1 MRIINT
7 NASNEDSF
15 KYSILCSLHYFDIL
29 RNPQKLSKLMSFE
42 NIYNFTHNTPKEF
55 EIDNPN
61 ISLTVFNEDEKIIY
75 SPNNNT
81 LNKAHKAKINDDR
94 YAAIKPIKDHFIKLK
109 ELLQSFSQ
117 SELRDPRV
125 QNIFKRYGEYH
136 WYY

>member
-1 MRIINT
+1 MHLMKT
-7 NASNEDSF
+7 
-15 KYSILCSLHYFDIL
+15 LLLHYFDIL
-29 RNPQKLSKLMSFE
+29 HNPQKISKLMSFE

-61 ISLTVFNEDEKIIY
+61 ISLTVFNEDEKIY

-94 YAAIKPIKDHFIKLK
+94 YAVIKPIKDHFIKLK

-117 SELRDPRV
+117 SELRDPRL
-125 QNIFKRYGEYH
+125 QNIFKIYGEYH
-136 WYY
+136 

>member
-81 LNKAHKAKINDDR
+81 LNKAHKAKINDYR

-136 WYY
+136 WHY